1 MTADGE
7 HSEVFV
13 AVAIVECVIGA
24 HDRALDE
31 NALAPA
37 LIGRDTGFTTVDEI
51 AHTVDQLT
59 LEFGV
64 LDRDYPSAPLPLAP
78 ILE

>member
-24 HDRALDE
+24 HNRALDE
-31 NALAPA
+31 NALAMA
-37 LIGRDTGFTTVDEI
+37 LIGRNIGFTVDEI
-51 AHTVDQLT
+51 AHTVDRLT